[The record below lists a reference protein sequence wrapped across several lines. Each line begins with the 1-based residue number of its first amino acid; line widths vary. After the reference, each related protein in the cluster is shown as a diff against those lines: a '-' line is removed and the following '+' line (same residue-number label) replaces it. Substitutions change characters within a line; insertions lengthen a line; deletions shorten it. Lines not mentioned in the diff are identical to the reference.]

1 MTGRTSVLLCTEGTY
16 PFAGGGVSTWCDILC
31 TSLEDVDFRVQA
43 ITGNPEV
50 SLKYE
55 LPPNVLG
62 VHKVPLWGTTEPAE
76 HVRADEPFADAYRR
90 RRATTEA
97 VVEAGFVPLLA
108 ELVEALR
115 AEPDPERAGR
125 VLHDLWRWF
134 RERDWNATWQSRAAW
149 QAFCSAATAGRDD
162 VEPTVWD
169 LTTCFRWMRH
179 FLTPL
184 DAPVPETDLVHATLA
199 GFPGIAGVVA
209 KRERGT
215 PFLVTDHGVFV
226 RERYI
231 AVSAADFSFFA
242 KRFLLELSAFVSR
255 AVYHHADLVAPV
267 ADFNRRWE
275 EPYGAPAE
283 RIETVHNGVDP
294 TLFQPRPK
302 PPGRQ
307 GRPTVVAAARV
318 FPLKDIENMIRGT
331 AVARASL
338 PDLHVLVYGAND
350 VDLPYTARC
359 RALIA
364 ELGLEGTF
372 ELAGFHPKPAEIYTE
387 GDISVLSSISEGFPY
402 TVIESMACGRPVVG
416 TDVGGVREALEGCG
430 VVVPPRDPEALGAG
444 MVQLLTDHELR
455 QALGQR
461 CREEVL
467 RRFRT
472 DLSVD
477 AYRRIYARL
486 TSAPALVRA

>member
-1 MTGRTSVLLCTEGTY
+1 MTSVLLCTEGTY
-16 PFAGGGVSTWCDILC
+16 PFVGGGVSTWCDILC
-31 TSLEDVDFRVQA
+31 TSLDDVEFRIQA

-55 LPPNVLG
+55 LPPNVAS
-62 VHKVPLWGTTEPAE
+62 VQKIPLWGTTEPTE
-76 HVRADEPFADAYRR
+76 HVRPDEPFAVAYRR

-97 VVEAGFVPLLA
+97 VVEEGFVPLLV
-108 ELVEALR
+108 ELVHALR
-115 AEPDPERAGR
+115 DAPDAERGGR
-125 VLHDLWRWF
+125 VLHELWRWF
-134 RERDWNATWQSRAAW
+134 AEWDWIATWRSRAAW
-149 QAFCSAATAGRDD
+149 QAFCDVAVEGSDD
-162 VEPTVWD
+162 AEPTVWD
-169 LTTCFRWMRH
+169 LTTCFGWLRH

-184 DAPVPETDLVHATLA
+184 DAPIPETDIVHATLA
-199 GFPGIAGVVA
+199 GFPGLAGVVA

-231 AVSAADFSFFA
+231 AVSAADFSYFA

-255 AVYHHADLVAPV
+255 AVYHHADVVAPV

-275 EPYGAPAE
+275 EPYGAHPE
-283 RIETVHNGVDP
+283 RIHTVHNGVDP

-302 PPGRQ
+302 PEARA

-338 PDLHVLVYGAND
+338 PDVHVLVFGAND
-350 VDLPYTARC
+350 VDLPYTKRC
-359 RALIA
+359 RDLIA
-364 ELGLEGTF
+364 ELGLEGNF
-372 ELAGFHPKPAEIYTE
+372 ELAGFHPAPAELYTE

-430 VVVPPRDPEALGAG
+430 VVVPPRDPDALGAG
-444 MVQLLTDHELR
+444 MVQLLTDHGLR
-455 QALGQR
+455 QALAQR

-472 DLSVD
+472 DLSID
-477 AYRRIYARL
+477 AYRRLYATL
-486 TSAPALVRA
+486 TDR

>member
-1 MTGRTSVLLCTEGTY
+1 MSERTSVLLCTEGTY
-16 PFAGGGVSTWCDILC
+16 PFNGGGVSTWCDILC
-31 TSLEDVDFRVQA
+31 TSLDEVDFRIQA

-50 SLKYE
+50 ALKYE
-55 LPPNVLG
+55 LPANVLG
-62 VHKVPLWGTTEPAE
+62 VHKVPLWGTIEPAE
-76 HVRADEPFADAYRR
+76 HVRADESFAVAYRR
-90 RRATTEA
+90 RRHTTEA
-97 VVEAGFVPLLA
+97 LIEAGFVPLLV
-108 ELVEALR
+108 ELVELLGAG
-115 AEPDPERAGR
+115 PDPERGGR
-125 VLHDLWRWF
+125 VLHELWRWF
-134 RERDWNATWQSRAAW
+134 RDHDWVETWRSRSSW
-149 QAFCSAATAGRDD
+149 QAFCTVATTGRDD

-169 LTTCFRWMRH
+169 LTTCFRWLKH

-184 DAPVPETDLVHATLA
+184 DAPIPETSLVHATLA
-199 GFPGIAGVVA
+199 GFPGLAGVVA

-215 PFLVTDHGVFV
+215 PFIVTDHGVFV

-231 AVSAADFSFFA
+231 AVSAADFTFFA
-242 KRFLLELSAFVSR
+242 KRFLLELSALVSR
-255 AVYHHADLVAPV
+255 AVYHHADVVAPV

-275 EPYGAPAE
+275 EPYGAHAD

-302 PPGRQ
+302 PLERQ

-318 FPLKDIENMIRGT
+318 FPLKDIENMIRGA
-331 AVARASL
+331 AVARESV

-350 VDLPYTARC
+350 VDLPYTNRC
-359 RALIA
+359 LDLVD
-364 ELGLEGTF
+364 ELGLQGTF

-402 TVIESMACGRPVVG
+402 TVIESMACGRPVVA
-416 TDVGGVREALEGCG
+416 TDVGGTREALEGCG

-444 MVQLLTDHELR
+444 MAQLLTDHELR
-455 QALGQR
+455 QALGLR

-477 AYRRIYARL
+477 AYRRIYERL
-486 TSAPALVRA
+486 TT